1 VPRALPHLTREGEM
15 LVLTRKLGESIT
27 IGDQIRIT
35 VVAMKGNQVKL
46 GIEAP
51 SHTKVHREEIYA
63 KIIEENQNAA
73 ATSYQDASTIG
84 AVWRQ
89 RSATGRS

>member
-1 VPRALPHLTREGEM
+1 M

-63 KIIEENQNAA
+63 KIIEENKHAA
-73 ATSYQDASTIG
+73 ATSYQDASSLG
-84 AVWRQ
+84 DFWRQ
-89 RSATGRS
+89 QVSKTGGQGAD

>member
-1 VPRALPHLTREGEM
+1 M

-27 IGDQIRIT
+27 IGDHIRVT

-51 SHTKVHREEIYA
+51 VNTKVHRTEVYL
-63 KIIEENQNAA
+63 KIIEENTKAA
-73 ATSYQDASTIG
+73 ATSYQDVSTLG
-84 AVWRQ
+84 DFWRRQ
-89 RSATGRS
+89 SSTGE

>member
-1 VPRALPHLTREGEM
+1 M

-27 IGDQIRIT
+27 IGDQIRVT

-51 SHTKVHREEIYA
+51 VNTKVHRTEIYL
-63 KIIEENQNAA
+63 KIIEENTKAA
-73 ATSYQDASTIG
+73 ATSYQDVSVLGDFWRRQSSTG
-84 AVWRQ
+84 E
-89 RSATGRS
+89 